1 MRRFS
6 IFFMLF
12 CFTVT
17 LSSNSMFML
26 SIERGRVYTESFSIT
41 HMLKTAISSPAQKSH
56 EKKAEFSPRCF
67 LCHNHVKLT
76 SYTIPEKKVTSLGAE
91 INYTDVDFLRAYPA
105 LDHSLVKDP
114 AKNYLDHGIRSKLSI
129 PLLLQSS
136 VLLI

>member
-1 MRRFS
+1 MRRFAT
-6 IFFMLF
+6 FFMLF
-12 CFTVT
+12 CFALT

-41 HMLKTAISSPAQKSH
+41 HMLKTAISSPIQKPH
-56 EKKAEFSPRCF
+56 EKKAELSPRCF

-76 SYTIPEKKVTSLGAE
+76 NYTIPEKKVTSLGAE

-105 LDHSLVKDP
+105 LDHSLVEDP
-114 AKNYLDHGIRSKLSI
+114 AKNYLDHRIRYKLPI
-129 PLLLQSS
+129 PPLQQSS